1 MNLTGDRRAASS
13 SPTRVTPPLAERSDL
28 APIEAA
34 TLFVLTASGRIQCE
48 NDPPRSH
55 GPRMYLGGC
64 EAGNVARIRHD
75 VGDDTARAIEALAAD
90 EPPLAHPSSTPEHL
104 DNYVQ
109 LLAREAP
116 IEQQTAGL
124 TFYAAGP
131 LEYEHD
137 VTLVCSDTPAGD
149 RMLATIADQGM
160 PPSLVAL
167 GFTALW
173 PPWCVAL
180 HDGAIASV
188 AETVRS
194 GESGVEAGITT
205 VPELRRRGFAAAAT
219 AGWAAHPA
227 LDGRVRFYSTQRANV
242 ASQGVAR
249 RLGLRFVGANLR
261 VV

>member
-1 MNLTGDRRAASS
+1 
-13 SPTRVTPPLAERSDL
+13 LADL
-28 APIEAA
+28 ATIEAA
-34 TLFVLTASGRIQCE
+34 TLFVLTASGRILCE
-48 NDPPRSH
+48 NDPPRSR

-64 EAGNVARIRHD
+64 ESANVVHIRHD
-75 VGDDTARAIEALAAD
+75 VGNDTAREIEALAAG
-90 EPPLAHPSSTPEHL
+90 EQPLAHPSSTPAHL
-104 DNYVQ
+104 DDYLD
-109 LLAREAP
+109 LLAREMP

-124 TFYAAGP
+124 TFYVADP
-131 LEYEHD
+131 LEYEHE

-149 RMLATIADQGM
+149 RMLATIAAQGM
-160 PPSLVAL
+160 PPTLFAL

-188 AETVRS
+188 AETVRTS
-194 GESGVEAGITT
+194 SLGVEAGITT
-205 VPELRRRGFAAAAT
+205 VPELRRRGYAAAAA

-227 LDGRVRFYSTQRANV
+227 LHGHARFYSTQRTNV